1 MNLLLIFTFDIS
13 LKSWEKSG
21 LFSRETKPYKVL
33 HEKHGINTTFLTFGN
48 SDDLIYTE
56 NLQNVNIIPIY
67 ENIKYSRS
75 KLIRVIKSIY
85 FCFKYRSK
93 FENIDLI
100 KTNQLSG
107 SWIGII
113 LKILISKPLILRTG
127 FDKVVF
133 LIEEKKSKL
142 KILMYYLL
150 TQISLSIANYYIVSS
165 TSDKNFIEKYYFL
178 FKNKIIV
185 NPNWVENT
193 PSKMWSERYDKKIL
207 MVGRLEKQKNYNKML
222 KDFSN
227 SNFNFDIVGSGSLRD
242 EIFNLSTQNNTKVNL
257 LGNLQNDV
265 LLKKYSDYKFFLSTS
280 MFEGNSKVILEAMG
294 AGCIVFATNN
304 SNNREIISHGFNGY
318 LFEPTD
324 DLLHLL
330 ENLDTS
336 SLSEISKNAVST
348 IENKFSIETVLDK
361 EMSLINKLI

>member
-1 MNLLLIFTFDIS
+1 
-13 LKSWEKSG
+13 
-21 LFSRETKPYKVL
+21 
-33 HEKHGINTTFLTFGN
+33 
-48 SDDLIYTE
+48 
-56 NLQNVNIIPIY
+56 
-67 ENIKYSRS
+67 
-75 KLIRVIKSIY
+75 
-85 FCFKYRSK
+85 
-93 FENIDLI
+93 
-100 KTNQLSG
+100 
-107 SWIGII
+107 
-113 LKILISKPLILRTG
+113 
-127 FDKVVF
+127 
-133 LIEEKKSKL
+133 
-142 KILMYYLL
+142 
-150 TQISLSIANYYIVSS
+150 
-165 TSDKNFIEKYYFL
+165 
-178 FKNKIIV
+178 
-185 NPNWVENT
+185 
-193 PSKMWSERYDKKIL
+193 MWSERYDKKFL
-207 MVGRLEKQKNYNKML
+207 WLEDLKKQKNYNKML